1 MNTVYY
7 HGYKLSEQASETWDW
22 DFAEYLLK
30 ERETERIS
38 TEVCASQ
45 EVLTVLDCFQRLNMS
60 GPKAMLQYPE
70 ILEAVMLWLLLP
82 I

>member
-22 DFAEYLLK
+22 GFAEYLLR
-30 ERETERIS
+30 EREKIN
-38 TEVCASQ
+38 TEVCSSQ
-45 EVLTVLDCFQRLNMS
+45 EMLAVLDSFQRLNMS

-70 ILEAVMLWLLLP
+70 ILEAMMLWLLLS